1 MAMTTPSSPVPGGR
15 PRDQA
20 IDEAVLQAA
29 LQALARDGLTGLS
42 MTKVAASAGT
52 TRTAIY
58 RRWPTKTALAV
69 AAVARL
75 AQADRPTVTGDPFTD
90 LVTELEHFRKCI
102 TEAGSLPL
110 AGAILADAAEPE
122 VRRAYLD
129 EIVAPRR
136 ARFEALLQAGIDCG
150 ELPADSDVAQAG
162 ASLTGSWYAYQLAGI
177 TPPDGWPLRTAAFVW
192 RGCGGTPPLRS

>member
-1 MAMTTPSSPVPGGR
+1 MTNPSSHISGGR
-15 PRDQA
+15 PRDEA
-20 IDEAVLQAA
+20 IDEAVLRAA

-90 LVTELEHFRKCI
+90 LVAELEHFRQRI

-110 AGAILADAAEPE
+110 AGAILADAAEPQ

-129 EIVAPRR
+129 QIVAPRR
-136 ARFEALLQAGIDCG
+136 ARFQALLQAGVDRG
-150 ELPADSDVAQAG
+150 ELPADADVAQAG
-162 ASLTGSWYAYQLAGI
+162 ASLTGSWYAYQLAGN
-177 TPPDGWPLRTAAFVW
+177 TPPDDWPLRTAAFVW
-192 RGCGGTPPLRS
+192 RGCGGTPPPTS